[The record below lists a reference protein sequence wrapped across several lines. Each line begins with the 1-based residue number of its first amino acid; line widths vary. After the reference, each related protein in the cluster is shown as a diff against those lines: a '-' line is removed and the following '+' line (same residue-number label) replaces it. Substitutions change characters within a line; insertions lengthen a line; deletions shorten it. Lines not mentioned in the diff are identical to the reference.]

1 MSNNH
6 FNIFLYKKS
15 RTPPQGGCSYPPP
28 IKNEEIIGSNIKYKL
43 DIPII
48 SSKIIFYEPNEE
60 EEKSE
65 KYVSKKSRPKRLEKV
80 SYEKMCSCRLWK
92 EFVSGDGNILSHR
105 DKFLLAT
112 NILYIVGFEK
122 DFLDA

>member
-1 MSNNH
+1 M
-6 FNIFLYKKS
+6 
-15 RTPPQGGCSYPPP
+15 R
-28 IKNEEIIGSNIKYKL
+28 
-43 DIPII
+43 
-48 SSKIIFYEPNEE
+48 
-60 EEKSE
+60 
-65 KYVSKKSRPKRLEKV
+65 KRVDLRDLEKV

-122 DFLDA
+122 DFLDALKRNYPDSDRNKWRYNLNWIETENINQQVALIVNIVIHVIIEVILSKH